1 MAKILCRHKIFGL
14 KLKRI
19 SCYYRSTVNGLSA
32 IELERFNRSRAPSP
46 SEQSR
51 STIKSI
57 KSSLILERELI
68 MEPRLN
74 SPLPVLQ
81 NIDEIILLA
90 YY

>member
-1 MAKILCRHKIFGL
+1 MHKTFGL

-19 SCYYRSTVNGLSA
+19 SCYYKSTVDRLSA

-46 SEQSR
+46 SEQSQ

-74 SPLPVLQ
+74 SPLQVLQ
-81 NIDEIILLA
+81 NIDEIILLPLDLVSLLH
-90 YY
+90 